1 MPGSTPVSPIPA
13 RPRCSIKGRMEAQ
26 RSVQGVRYID
36 GDASVESSYFMQPAL
51 VEPYR

>member
-1 MPGSTPVSPIPA
+1 
-13 RPRCSIKGRMEAQ
+13 MEAQ
-26 RSVQGVRYID
+26 RSVQEVSYVD